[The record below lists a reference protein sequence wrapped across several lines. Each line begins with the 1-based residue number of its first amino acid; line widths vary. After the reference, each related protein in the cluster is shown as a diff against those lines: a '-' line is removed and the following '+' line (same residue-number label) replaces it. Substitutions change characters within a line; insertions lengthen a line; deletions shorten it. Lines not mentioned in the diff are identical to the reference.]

1 MALTKITPQMFDT
14 SATVHDL
21 NVDNGTFVV
30 DGSASR
36 VGIGTAT
43 PGALLDVNGALTV
56 SGDLTVDTNTLK
68 VESSNNRVLIGKS
81 STGLGNA
88 GVEFE
93 GGQIKGTSANQ
104 IVQYLNR
111 TSSDGAI
118 IELRK
123 DNTAVGVVGTVD
135 GDLNVYASASG
146 HKGLRFGNGYIAP
159 TSNSTAVEDNTVDLG
174 LSSYKFKDG
183 YFAGNI
189 TGTLTTAAQTNIT
202 SVGTLTGLTTSGN
215 ISVTGQG
222 DFSTQILVGNNNSHF
237 SENNLRFQSAG
248 HAYIDH
254 NTTGQHIIFRTSN
267 SSSLDQTVLTLSRTG
282 DTTVHGLLYLIDG
295 SNSSP
300 ALTFSNDNDT
310 GILRVTTN
318 ALGIVAAG
326 SRKFYV
332 NATNAYFQ
340 NLTQVQIDSADFL
353 VTGNITNT
361 GTVMATDSA
370 AWDTQTNMQLALRD
384 ADNTNMRANFMVD
397 KALNSNRGGLA
408 IQATESGVTNDR
420 DLVLQPH
427 GGRVGILTA
436 YPNSSYGLD
445 VNTTSRFVHN
455 LTAEGNIITADVKAR
470 TSGGLS
476 LQTDEGTKRLF
487 IKDNGDVKV
496 GQLAVTSAT
505 SAPLHVAKANTD
517 VQAVFGD
524 NNSSIDDPQIRIIGR
539 NTANST
545 ARYTYAGLDAD
556 NNYGKIGYNAGAGV
570 FKDAIRMTSEGY
582 VLKPNQPAFRVDQTY
597 LSGRGTGY
605 YLVDFSDTQT
615 NCFDTGNNFNNNIFT
630 APVDGVYFFACSVRV
645 DSTSGYFRVYISKNN
660 STDTNTNLHAIV
672 GDGLSSNYENLQ
684 VSGTLYLSETDTARV
699 LIYSN
704 TDSSWQSQGEGH
716 FSGFLVG

>member
-1 MALTKITPQMFDT
+1 MALTKITPQMFDA
-14 SATVHDL
+14 SAAGHDF
-21 NVDNGTFVV
+21 NIDNGTFVV
-30 DGSASR
+30 DASANR
-36 VGIGTAT
+36 VGIGTASPAT
-43 PGALLDVNGALTV
+43 PLHITGITTFDGDGASRAEITSSTANSVVSLDVGGFNGTPSVARDIRFLTNAAANAKTERMRI
-56 SGDLTVDTNTLK
+56 SSAGHFIPAADSTYNIGANATRFANAYFDTV
-68 VESSNNRVLIGKS
+68 
-81 STGLGNA
+81 
-88 GVEFE
+88 
-93 GGQIKGTSANQ
+93 
-104 IVQYLNR
+104 Y
-111 TSSDGAI
+111 
-118 IELRK
+118 
-123 DNTAVGVVGTVD
+123 
-135 GDLNVYASASG
+135 
-146 HKGLRFGNGYIAP
+146 
-159 TSNSTAVEDNTVDLG
+159 
-174 LSSYKFKDG
+174 
-183 YFAGNI
+183 
-189 TGTLTTAAQTNIT
+189 GTLATAAQTNIT

-222 DFSTQILVGNNNSHF
+222 DFSTQILVGTNNSHF
-237 SENNLRFQSAG
+237 SENNIRFQSAG

-361 GTVMATDSA
+361 GTVMATDNA

-384 ADNTNMRANFMVD
+384 ADSTNMRANFMVD

-436 YPNSSYGLD
+436 YPASGYGLD

-455 LTAEGNIITADVKAR
+455 LTAEGNIIASDVIAR

-487 IKDNGDVKV
+487 VKDNGDVKV
-496 GQLAVTSAT
+496 GQLAITSAT

-517 VQAVFGD
+517 VQAIFGD
-524 NNSSIDDPQIRIIGR
+524 NNASIDDPSIRIIGR

-645 DSTSGYFRVYISKNN
+645 DSTTGYFRVYISKNN